1 MLTSEVAPETDQY
14 YKGELADGTLEKTPK
29 EQFLRWFDDAQKS
42 VPVPEAVTF
51 STASLPSGR
60 VSSRVVLMKE
70 LDKDGSIVIYSNWGT
85 SKKSRDVKS
94 NLWVALTFFWKELER
109 SVRIE
114 GVAERIPV
122 EESQIYYDT
131 RPRDS
136 RIGAWASPQSQP
148 VENRQELDDLV
159 EKYRKKFEGVEK
171 IPCPPHWGGLRIRPV
186 EWEFWNGRPNR
197 VHDRFS
203 FTRETPESEKWN
215 VKRLAP

>member
-1 MLTSEVAPETDQY
+1 M
-14 YKGELADGTLEKTPK
+14 
-29 EQFLRWFDDAQKS
+29 
-42 VPVPEAVTF
+42 TF

-70 LDKDGSIVIYSNWGT
+70 LDKDGSFVIYSNWGT
-85 SKKSRDVKS
+85 SKKSRDVES
-94 NLWVALTFFWKELER
+94 NPWVALTFFWKELER
-109 SVRIE
+109 SVRVE

-159 EKYRKKFEGVEK
+159 EKYKKKFEGVEK

-203 FTRETPESEKWN
+203 FTRESVESESWG